1 MGLEIIMRTLLLAA
15 ALSATTAL
23 AAEATAPAGRS
34 GGNESTQR
42 PSPRKKVPTQQKLSR
57 MEKTRLD
64 VKDNEVGAPAEKVK
78 VETEPAIPESIP
90 AAEPPH
96 VALRGVRG

>member
-1 MGLEIIMRTLLLAA
+1 MGLEIVMRALLLGA

-23 AAEATAPAGRS
+23 AASPVAPAGRS
-34 GGNESTQR
+34 GSSENVKR
-42 PSPRKKVPTQQKLSR
+42 PLPRKNVPAQKQSR

-64 VKDNEVGAPAEKVK
+64 VKDNEVGVPTDKTK
-78 VETEPAIPESIP
+78 VETEQAIPESIP